1 MPMNGWRLS
10 FPSPAAVGN
19 SSTRVESG
27 SVNEAGGSD
36 DRPALGTSQATTVN
50 SSEKVS
56 DLSTPSRPSIP
67 HETVQQDKR
76 PFIRS
81 LVAMRWP
88 STSTCFTRYLG
99 HQARSGCPT
108 LTLKRP
114 GLVGLFG
121 RPSCSDPE
129 LDAGELIVPDCTVG
143 CDGRRH
149 HRRWPYGRHY
159 RLDETDAST
168 PTSSKVHLPRAS
180 LSHREASHWT
190 GDQEHVRRPIS
201 VEKQHTTRRLSETP
215 AGSELSRR
223 PARVSSPCIGS
234 EIQQR
239 GKLAKC
245 LAMVAIYPRSIA
257 IAVNRR
263 WVSCKYLTCAE
274 NRTRCGRR
282 DDRQPNAS
290 QSRCGVDWSMD
301 VRARA
306 AGDRGR
312 LHSGG
317 GLLGLATI

>member
-1 MPMNGWRLS
+1 MSLDERRVAYTDTLGRRRRRTRRAEERIHFDSSAPAAAGADDHPARQPGMPMNGWRLS

-245 LAMVAIYPRSIA
+245 LATGCDLSEINS
-257 IAVNRR
+257 N
-263 WVSCKYLTCAE
+263 
-274 NRTRCGRR
+274 CGK
-282 DDRQPNAS
+282 S
-290 QSRCGVDWSMD
+290 SLGVM
-301 VRARA
+301 
-306 AGDRGR
+306 
-312 LHSGG
+312 
-317 GLLGLATI
+317 